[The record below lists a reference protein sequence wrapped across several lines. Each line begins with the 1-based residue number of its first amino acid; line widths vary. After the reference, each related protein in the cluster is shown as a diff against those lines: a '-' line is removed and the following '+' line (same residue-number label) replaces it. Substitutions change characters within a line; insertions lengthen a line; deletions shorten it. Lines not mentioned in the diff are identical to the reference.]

1 MQRTSAKLRKLV
13 REAAKNRCE
22 YCQTLQEMT
31 LATFHVDHIIPQ
43 ASGGSGEF
51 ENLCLSCPFCNEF
64 KAGKFR
70 ATDPQTR
77 RLVQLFNPRRDRW
90 LRHFRWSHDGT
101 QLMGRTARGR
111 ATVVALRM
119 NNQIART
126 ARRFWVASGIH
137 PPKPGSSPKKRQ
149 SLRVS

>member
-1 MQRTSAKLRKLV
+1 MPGTSTKLRKLV
-13 REAAKNRCE
+13 RDTAENRCE

-31 LATFHVDHIIPQ
+31 LATFHLDHIIPQ
-43 ASGGSGEF
+43 ASGGSSDF

-70 ATDPQTR
+70 ATDPQSGR
-77 RLVQLFNPRRDRW
+77 QVQLFNPRRDRW
-90 LRHFRWSHDGT
+90 LRHFRWSPDGT
-101 QLMGRTARGR
+101 QLIGRTARGR

-137 PPKPGSSPKKRQ
+137 PPKPSSSLKKRQ
-149 SLRVS
+149 PLRA